1 LRAREEAAGGGVRG
15 VFPEGK
21 PVFRDGGIRDKDHI
35 QICIRKSDSM
45 PSLHENGKSMDFLQ
59 FSQ

>member
-1 LRAREEAAGGGVRG
+1 MRG